1 MQKEM
6 LWSSAESALVTEL
19 RVNRMH
25 TGAVAAYGEVDPTT
39 LHDMKTTLTAAAAL
53 LGALTA
59 LSIPAAAFA
68 STPATPAGVIHV
80 YVTDS
85 STQGNNHKI
94 LITGAFSDHGT
105 GNQATFYL
113 TKGWIYLN
121 LAGVQKIINSS
132 SFGSFNAA
140 SCSYWGSTPIT
151 VPIVKGTGAY
161 TGIKGTFTGTLT
173 LAGQGS
179 VLANGKC
186 NMTNNAPSV
195 ASAFQVS
202 ASANVSF

>member
-1 MQKEM
+1 MKRVVPT
-6 LWSSAESALVTEL
+6 LTIAALA
-19 RVNRMH
+19 
-25 TGAVAAYGEVDPTT
+25 GALFTSGDIVAAS
-39 LHDMKTTLTAAAAL
+39 AA
-53 LGALTA
+53 
-59 LSIPAAAFA
+59 
-68 STPATPAGVIHV
+68 TPPAGVIHV

-85 STQGNNHKI
+85 SPQDNDHKV

-121 LAGVQKIINSS
+121 LTGVKKIIDSQ
-132 SFGSFNAA
+132 SFGSFNAT
-140 SCSYWGSTPIT
+140 SCSFWGSTPIS

-173 LAGQGS
+173 IAGQGS
-179 VLANGKC
+179 LLANGKC
-186 NMTNNAPSV
+186 NTSNNAPDV
-195 ASAFQVS
+195 AGAFQVS

>member
-1 MQKEM
+1 
-6 LWSSAESALVTEL
+6 
-19 RVNRMH
+19 
-25 TGAVAAYGEVDPTT
+25 
-39 LHDMKTTLTAAAAL
+39 MKKTFTAAAAL

-68 STPATPAGVIHV
+68 STPPTPAGVIHV

-85 STQGNNHKI
+85 STQGNDHKI

-121 LAGVQKIINSS
+121 LAGVQKIVNSS

-151 VPIVKGTGAY
+151 VPIVKGHWRLYGH
-161 TGIKGTFTGTLT
+161 
-173 LAGQGS
+173 QGH
-179 VLANGKC
+179 LHGHPNHCRTRIAAC
-186 NMTNNAPSV
+186 QR
-195 ASAFQVS
+195 QVQHG
-202 ASANVSF
+202 